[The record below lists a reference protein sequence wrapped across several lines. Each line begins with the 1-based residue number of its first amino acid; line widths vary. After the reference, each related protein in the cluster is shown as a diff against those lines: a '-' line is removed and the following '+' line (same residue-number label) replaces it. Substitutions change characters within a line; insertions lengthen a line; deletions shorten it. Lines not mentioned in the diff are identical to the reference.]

1 MTWREKSSK
10 DWLVQRNAIL
20 KYMKRSYYKC
30 DTEKLHSELKTVFR
44 EKKDTQIA
52 QQFGEKKT
60 LYYSLKFILFVA
72 LSALKLNH
80 YYIMGLLWY
89 RTFLF
94 EKDFVKE
101 VLGSEKK
108 NLLDIWAGS
117 GTITEN
123 FEDFVE
129 KIYCQEP
136 SHSFQKILKK
146 RWYTIVKEQSTEK
159 YEVITLFNVI
169 DVCSHPEKIIESAKK
184 HSDKNSIIIIS
195 LPFPVCAQSWDNK
208 NIRKTNQLSQPKEM
222 NFEEAV
228 SDFYVHFLKKHTL
241 RVNYFTRLPYIVS
254 LPETQKTAIYDNGL
268 FVCKLLP

>member
-1 MTWREKSSK
+1 MTWREKDPK
-10 DWLVQRNAIL
+10 NWLVQRNAIL
-20 KYMKRSYYKC
+20 KYMKKWYYKC
-30 DTEKLHSELKTVFR
+30 YTKKLHSELKTVFR
-44 EKKDTQIA
+44 QKNATRA
-52 QQFGEKKT
+52 TQQFVERKT
-60 LYYSLKFILFVA
+60 FFYGLKFILFVA

-89 RTFLF
+89 KTFLF
-94 EKDFVKE
+94 EKDFVRE
-101 VLGSEKK
+101 VLGAKKK

-129 KIYCQEP
+129 KICCQEP

-146 RWYTIVKEQSTEK
+146 RWYIIVEEQSTEK

-184 HSDKNSIIIIS
+184 HCDKNGIIIIS
-195 LPFPVCAQSWDNK
+195 LPFPVCARSWNNK
-208 NIRKTNQLSQPKEM
+208 NIRKTNQLSQPKDM
-222 NFEEAV
+222 IFEEAV
-228 SDFYVHFLKKHTL
+228 SDFYIHFLKQHTL
-241 RVNYFTRLPYIVS
+241 RVTYFTRLPYIVS

-268 FVCKLLP
+268 FVCQKI